1 MNEMMSP
8 AGFAAVSGRNN
19 DGMFGG
25 NGAWW
30 IIILFLFAFMGNG
43 WGNGGRNS
51 GAADNY
57 VLASDFATVQRMIS
71 DATNTLERKLDNNQN
86 GICDLGYAQAQLING
101 VQLGQMQQG
110 YETRDAINGVSRQL
124 AECCCG
130 VKQQIAE
137 TNYNLA
143 NQANGLSRAIERGFC
158 DTNYNMQAQHNA
170 TMIAV
175 DKVGDR
181 VIDYLNSA
189 RMQDLQAENQAL
201 KLAASQAAQNTYL
214 VNTLRP
220 SPAPAYV
227 VQNPYCCNGGGYGYG
242 CGCGCGAVA

>member
-1 MNEMMSP
+1 MNDMMSP
-8 AGFAAVSGRNN
+8 ADFAAVSGRNN

-71 DATNTLERKLDNNQN
+71 DATNTLERKLDNTQN

-124 AECCCG
+124 ADCCCG

-201 KLAASQAAQNTYL
+201 KLAASQAAQNSYL

-242 CGCGCGAVA
+242 CGCGGVA

>member
-1 MNEMMSP
+1 MNDMMSP
-8 AGFAAVSGRNN
+8 ADFAAVSGRNN

-71 DATNTLERKLDNNQN
+71 DATNTLERKLDNTQN
-86 GICDLGYAQAQLING
+86 GICDLGYAQAQMING
-101 VQLGQMQQG
+101 VQRGQMQQG

-124 AECCCG
+124 ADCCCG

-181 VIDYLNSA
+181 VVDYLNSA

-201 KLAASQAAQNTYL
+201 KLAASQAAQNNYL

-242 CGCGCGAVA
+242 CGGVA

>member
-1 MNEMMSP
+1 MNDMMSP
-8 AGFAAVSGRNN
+8 ADFAAVTGRNN
-19 DGMFGG
+19 DGMFG

-43 WGNGGRNS
+43 WGNNGRNA

-71 DATNTLERKLDNNQN
+71 DATNTIERKLDNTQN

-101 VQLGQMQQG
+101 VQVGQMQQG
-110 YETRDAINGVSRQL
+110 YETRNAINGVSQQL
-124 AECCCG
+124 SGCCCDM
-130 VKQQIAE
+130 KQAIAE
-137 TNYNLA
+137 TNYNMA
-143 NQANGLSRAIERGFC
+143 TQANGLSRAIERGFC
-158 DTNYNMQAQHNA
+158 DTNYHLQEQHNA

-181 VIDYLNSA
+181 IIDYLTNQQNQQL
-189 RMQDLQAENQAL
+189 RDENQAL
-201 KLAASQAAQNTYL
+201 RLAASQAAQNSYL

-220 SPAPAYV
+220 SPSPAYV
-227 VQNPYCCNGGGYGYG
+227 VQNPYCCNSAYN
-242 CGCGCGAVA
+242 C

>member
-1 MNEMMSP
+1 MNDTMSP
-8 AGFAAVSGRNN
+8 ADVMALTNRNN

-30 IIILFLFAFMGNG
+30 IIILFLFAFVGWGGNG
-43 WGNGGRNS
+43 WGGNGNS

-71 DATNTLERKLDNNQN
+71 DATNTIERKLDNTQN
-86 GICDLGYAQAQLING
+86 GICNLGYTQAQLING
-101 VQLGQMQQG
+101 VQMGQMQQG
-110 YETRDAINGVSRQL
+110 YETRIAVNGVGQKLSD
-124 AECCCG
+124 CCCDIKQEIAG
-130 VKQQIAE
+130 V
-137 TNYNLA
+137 Y
-143 NQANGLSRAIERGFC
+143 NGLGRAIERGFC

-170 TMIAV
+170 TMIAI

-181 VIDYLNSA
+181 VIDYLNNT

-201 KLAASQAAQNTYL
+201 KLAASQAVQNNYL

-220 SPAPAYV
+220 TPVPSYQ
-227 VQNPYCCNGGGYGYG
+227 VQNPYCCNGGNA
-242 CGCGCGAVA
+242 CGSF

>member
-8 AGFAAVSGRNN
+8 ADFAAVSGRNN

-242 CGCGCGAVA
+242 CGCGAVA

>member
-1 MNEMMSP
+1 MNDMMSP
-8 AGFAAVSGRNN
+8 ADVVALTNKNN

-30 IIILFLFAFMGNG
+30 IIILFLFAFVGWGGNG
-43 WGNGGRNS
+43 WGGNGNS

-71 DATNTLERKLDNNQN
+71 DATNSLERRLDNTQN
-86 GICDLGYAQAQLING
+86 GLCDLGYTQAQLING

-110 YETRDAINGVSRQL
+110 YETRIAVNGVGQKLSD
-124 AECCCG
+124 CCCDIKQEIAG
-130 VKQQIAE
+130 V
-137 TNYNLA
+137 N
-143 NQANGLSRAIERGFC
+143 NGLGRAIERGIC

-170 TMIAV
+170 TMIAI

-181 VIDYLNSA
+181 VIDYLNST

-201 KLAASQAAQNTYL
+201 RLAASQQAQNNYL
-214 VNTLRP
+214 VSTLRP
-220 SPAPAYV
+220 TPVPSYQ
-227 VQNPYCCNGGGYGYG
+227 VQNPYCCNNVGS
-242 CGCGCGAVA
+242 CGSF

>member
-8 AGFAAVSGRNN
+8 ADFAAVSGRNN

-71 DATNTLERKLDNNQN
+71 DATNTLERKLDNSQN

-158 DTNYNMQAQHNA
+158 DTNYAMQAQHNA

-175 DKVGDR
+175 EKVGNR
-181 VIDYLNSA
+181 VVDYLNSA

-201 KLAASQAAQNTYL
+201 KLAASQAAQNNYL

-242 CGCGCGAVA
+242 CGCGGVA